1 MAPKPKQTSVRF
13 DADLAVRVD
22 RLVEKLGGL
31 ANQAQIL
38 RMALTEGLAV
48 LEERFSSLPEPAPT
62 PAPKKRR
69 SQRT

>member
-1 MAPKPKQTSVRF
+1 MAKPKQTSVRF

-48 LEERFSSLPEPAPT
+48 LEAKFASLPEPAPPT
-62 PAPKKRR
+62 PPKKRR
-69 SQRT
+69 QTRP